1 MSNYYDATKAKRIG
15 TIDYYKALGVEIVT
29 AIPDGW
35 KVCKGALTAPK
46 GYVWVNN
53 QQDVFSGL
61 YKHALLKL

>member
-1 MSNYYDATKAKRIG
+1 MSIYDAVKAKKIG
-15 TIDYYKALGVEIVT
+15 SINFYKALGVEIVT
-29 AIPDGW
+29 TIPEGW
-35 KVCKGALTAPK
+35 KVCEKATTAPN